1 MGTESAQ
8 ARRAIVFVPFPAQGH
23 VTPMLHLARALADRG
38 GVAATVAVPD
48 FVHRRMSLQDGGGD
62 GRVVLV
68 PIPSGVPDDGGD
80 EPPGFASIVHAM
92 EHHMPA
98 HLEGMLL
105 AMAGAGRG
113 RGAAACLVVDVL
125 ASWAVGVAARC
136 GVPAVGFWPVM
147 FASYRVVAAIPELI
161 SKGFISRTGTPLP
174 PSTNKIYEAVVSK
187 GQKIGDLHI
196 LPSKLQL
203 STADLPWL
211 VGGAASQQSRFAFWL
226 QTVDRA
232 KSLDSIL
239 VNSFPG
245 EGAGDDDRYIP
256 PPGQRILHVG
266 PLFNGDSLDRSTS
279 SSRLPAA
286 AAMWQADST
295 CMEWLDGQS
304 PGSVI
309 YVSFGSWVGPIGPDK
324 IAQFALGLEATGR
337 PFLWVLKNHPSWRAG
352 LPADHQFAGTIAAGR
367 GKIVSWAPQEE
378 VLQHGAVGCYITHCG
393 WNSTLEAIRHG
404 VRMICYPISGD
415 QFINSAYIVNMW
427 EAGIALVS
435 SDRDCVKDCIERV
448 MKGEEGRRL
457 QENIARMREIVKLGE
472 ARSKA
477 KRNLDLFLEGIIKSG
492 DGNKTQQ
499 GTC

>member
-1 MGTESAQ
+1 MGADSAQ
-8 ARRAIVFVPFPAQGH
+8 ARRRAIVFVPFPAQGH

-38 GVAATVAVPD
+38 GISATVAVPD
-48 FVHRRMSLQDGGGD
+48 FVHRRMSQQDGGGD
-62 GRVVLV
+62 ARVVLV

-80 EPPGFASIVHAM
+80 DPPGFASVVHAM

-98 HLEGMLL
+98 HLERMLL
-105 AMAGAGRG
+105 AMAGAAGCG
-113 RGAAACLVVDVL
+113 RGAVACLVVDVL

-174 PSTNKIYEAVVSK
+174 LSTNKINEPVSK
-187 GQKIGDLHI
+187 GQKIGHLHI
-196 LPSKLQL
+196 LPSKLEL

-211 VGGAASQQSRFAFWL
+211 VGGAASQLSRFAFWL

-245 EGAGDDDRYIP
+245 EGAGDDDRYDP

-266 PLFNGDSLDRSTS
+266 PLFNYDDD
-279 SSRLPAA
+279 SSRLPCRKSTSAAAA

-295 CMEWLDGQS
+295 CMEWLDRQS

-309 YVSFGSWVGPIGPDK
+309 YVSFGSWVAPIGPDK
-324 IAQFALGLEATGR
+324 IAQFALGLVAAGR

-352 LPADHQFAGTIAAGR
+352 LPADDQFAGTVAAGR
-367 GKIVSWAPQEE
+367 GKIV
-378 VLQHGAVGCYITHCG
+378 
-393 WNSTLEAIRHG
+393 
-404 VRMICYPISGD
+404 
-415 QFINSAYIVNMW
+415 
-427 EAGIALVS
+427 
-435 SDRDCVKDCIERV
+435 
-448 MKGEEGRRL
+448 
-457 QENIARMREIVKLGE
+457 
-472 ARSKA
+472 
-477 KRNLDLFLEGIIKSG
+477 
-492 DGNKTQQ
+492 
-499 GTC
+499 